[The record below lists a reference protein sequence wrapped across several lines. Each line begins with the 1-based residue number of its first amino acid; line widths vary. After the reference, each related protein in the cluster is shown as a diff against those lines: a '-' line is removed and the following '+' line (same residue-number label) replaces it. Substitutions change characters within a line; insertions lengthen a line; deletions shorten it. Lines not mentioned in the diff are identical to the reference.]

1 MGIRT
6 CFFCAEQGF
15 PADHDLELF
24 AMAAAAAAATG
35 GGAAAAA
42 ATDGAEGEGEED
54 GGGGGDPVG
63 DESGE
68 EAEGSKLK
76 AVEKDGTELESISGK
91 NHR

>member
-6 CFFCAEQGF
+6 CFLCAEQGF

-42 ATDGAEGEGEED
+42 ATDGAEGEED
-54 GGGGGDPVG
+54 GDGGGDPVG
-63 DESGE
+63 VESGE